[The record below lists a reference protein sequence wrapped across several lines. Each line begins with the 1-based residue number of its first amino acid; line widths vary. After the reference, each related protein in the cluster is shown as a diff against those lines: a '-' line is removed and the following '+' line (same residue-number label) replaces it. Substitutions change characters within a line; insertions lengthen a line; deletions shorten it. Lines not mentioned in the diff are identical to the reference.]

1 MMARINESPEP
12 WARSAL
18 EETAAS
24 PDQRVKSEVLD
35 RVDQFHSLC
44 RRLTGHTGA
53 AGFALIAGHGNTSR

>member
-1 MMARINESPEP
+1 MATQINEPPKSR
-12 WARSAL
+12 ARSAL
-18 EETAAS
+18 EEKAAS

-44 RRLTGHTGA
+44 RRLTGHAGA